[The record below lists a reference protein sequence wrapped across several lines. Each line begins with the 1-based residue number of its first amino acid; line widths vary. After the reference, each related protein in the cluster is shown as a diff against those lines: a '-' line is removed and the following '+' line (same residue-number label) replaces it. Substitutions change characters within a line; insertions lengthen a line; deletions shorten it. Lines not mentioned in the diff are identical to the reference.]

1 MRRAAR
7 IDDNQP
13 AIVAAL
19 RRAGASVQH
28 LHKVGEG
35 CPDILVGHAGRNLAL
50 ELKDGRK
57 PPSDR
62 RLTPAEQEWHAAWRG
77 QVATVY
83 SIDDALRVVFGIVEV
98 AQ

>member
-19 RRAGASVQH
+19 RGIGATAQFMH
-28 LHKVGEG
+28 RLGQG
-35 CPDILVGHAGRNLAL
+35 CPDLLVGFRGVNYVL

-57 PPSDR
+57 PPSAR
-62 RLTPAEQEWHAAWRG
+62 ELTPAEREWHAAWRG

-83 SIDDALRVVFGIVEV
+83 SIEDAFRVVFGES
-98 AQ
+98 A

>member
-83 SIDDALRVVFGIVEV
+83 SIDDALRVVFGKEP
-98 AQ
+98 A

>member
-1 MRRAAR
+1 MHRLG
-7 IDDNQP
+7 Q
-13 AIVAAL
+13 
-19 RRAGASVQH
+19 
-28 LHKVGEG
+28 G
-35 CPDILVGHAGRNLAL
+35 CPDLLVGFRGVNYVL

-83 SIDDALRVVFGIVEV
+83 SIDDALRVVFGKEP
-98 AQ
+98 A